1 MVAMETNNFNFRKYK
16 NELLFIPLGGSN
28 EIGLN
33 CNLYHCNGKWI
44 MVDCGIGFVK
54 TLPGV
59 EILIPDI
66 DILRK
71 IQKDILGLFITHA
84 HEDHLG
90 AVQYVWQSIQ
100 TPIYTSRFTKLFLQE
115 KLKEYDFY
123 NQVVI
128 NELNE
133 RDKVKLGSFEVEF
146 IGLTHSTPEMNAM
159 IIKTEKGNILHSG
172 DWKFDENP
180 VVGQKSDIKR
190 LKQLGNRHEILASV
204 CESTNVFNNDE
215 PQSESELFDSFYNII
230 KNKKGAVVF
239 TTFAS
244 NVSRIKTIMD
254 VAKKTRRKIAIV
266 GNSLYRVIN
275 VARNTGYLSDKYEII
290 PEESIRDYKKNN
302 LLLIVTGCQGNFN
315 AGIDKFANDAYKY
328 MKLGERDVVIFSSKV
343 IPGNEKEIINLY
355 NKLAEKDVEVITEK
369 NDFVHVSGH
378 YCVSDLKKFYNYV
391 KPKIAIAVH
400 GDPMHLQE
408 HQKIAKSCGIK
419 TTAKGKNGIV
429 IRIGEDKVEKLGQ
442 LNIKSFVVDGKRL
455 LSTKSEILKDRAKM
469 EEAGVVCV
477 TVMVDTKYRLLKNP
491 IVFTPGGYEENDKAM
506 NEIFME
512 DIIKGYNMALAQIS
526 ESIRN
531 RKNKFNS
538 EAEKEN
544 FLGQKIRTSINRIYN
559 EDLGKKPLIEI
570 KFVKTNAN
578 ASIKQNPKSIIN
590 N

>member
-1 MVAMETNNFNFRKYK
+1 MEANNFNFKKYK

-33 CNLYHCNGKWI
+33 CNLYHYNGKWI
-44 MVDCGIGFVK
+44 IVDCGIGFVK

-71 IQKDILGLFITHA
+71 IQKDVLGLFITHA

-90 AVQYVWQSIQ
+90 AVQYVWQNIQ
-100 TPIYTSRFTKLFLQE
+100 APIFTSRFTKLFLQE

-133 RDKVKLGSFEVEF
+133 RDKVRLGPFEIEF

-180 VVGQKSDIKR
+180 VVGLKSDIKR
-190 LKQLGNRHEILASV
+190 LKQMGARKEILASV

-230 KNKKGAVVF
+230 KNKKGAVIF

-266 GNSLYRVIN
+266 GNALYRVVN
-275 VARNTGYLSDKYEII
+275 VARNTGYISEKYEII
-290 PEESIRDYKKNN
+290 PEESIKDHKKSN
-302 LLLIVTGCQGNFN
+302 LILIVTGCQGNFN

-328 MKLGERDVVIFSSKV
+328 MKLGEKDVVIFSSKV
-343 IPGNEKEIINLY
+343 IPGNEKEIIALY

-408 HQKIAKSCGIK
+408 HQRIAKSCGIK
-419 TTAKGKNGIV
+419 TTAKGKNGI
-429 IRIGEDKVEKLGQ
+429 IMRIAEDKVEKLGQ

-469 EEAGVVCV
+469 EDVGVVCI
-477 TVMVDTKYRLLKNP
+477 TLMVDTKYRLTKNP
-491 IVFTPGGYEENDKAM
+491 VIFTPGGYEEGDRAM
-506 NEIFME
+506 AEIFVE
-512 DIIKGYNMALAQIS
+512 DISKGYNMAIAQIG

-531 RKNKFNS
+531 KKNKFNT

-544 FLGQKIRTSINRIYN
+544 FLSQKVRTAVNRIYN
-559 EDLGKKPLIEI
+559 EDLGKKPLIEV
-570 KFVKTNAN
+570 KFVKVGGGIN
-578 ASIKQNPKSIIN
+578 IKQSLE
-590 N
+590 